1 MASFSRVNRRNRIK
15 ISVRKKVRGTEERP
29 RLCVYRSNN
38 HIYVQVIDD
47 LAGSTLVAASSLS
60 KSFTEQIKGKKP
72 IEVSKLIGA
81 EIARL
86 AIGKNIKNVVFDRN
100 GYLYHGRV
108 KAVADGAR
116 EAGLNF

>member
-15 ISVRKKVRGTEERP
+15 ISVRKKIRGTEERP

-38 HIYVQVIDD
+38 HIYVQIIDD
-47 LAGSTLVAASSLS
+47 LKGTTLVAASSLT
-60 KSFTEQIKGKKP
+60 KDFADQIKNKKP
-72 IEVSKLIGA
+72 VEVSNLIGK

-86 AIGKNIKNVVFDRN
+86 AIEKNIINVVFDRN
-100 GYLYHGRV
+100 GYLYHGRI